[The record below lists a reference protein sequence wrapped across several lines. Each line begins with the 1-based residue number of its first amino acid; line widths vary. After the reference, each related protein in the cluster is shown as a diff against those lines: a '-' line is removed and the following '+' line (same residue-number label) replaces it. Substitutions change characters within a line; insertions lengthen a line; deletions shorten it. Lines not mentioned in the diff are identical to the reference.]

1 MKANNNKY
9 NLTIV
14 KQSFELLCHK
24 NKEKNNIGLNN
35 NNIYNKKDDNNK
47 ENNIKNLTNEIRPV
61 FSINKNNKFSSR
73 DSIDSSSS
81 SFSDNKNNKKINKSF
96 SMEKPAKKIIHSSS
110 SSSSSNKKKFNTN
123 KGYKIYQ
130 NKGLKF
136 QSKYF
141 NINQITKGEFSKNV
155 NFQNTIR
162 NIILEKMPIFYR
174 PKIEFSGI
182 VSNLQRK
189 VSNSVSPKKKIPKK
203 FTGFPLSN
211 LSNEKFKFSFRKNQ
225 RSNFMNSE
233 LNDKK
238 RQSAAA
244 RKKINRKSNKN
255 IILLNYINRNIK
267 DDSDVLNNPDK
278 FYNGLFNGLMKRY
291 TKANAKPFQK

>member
-1 MKANNNKY
+1 MIIAVIISVVI
-9 NLTIV
+9 L
-14 KQSFELLCHK
+14 
-24 NKEKNNIGLNN
+24 LNN
-35 NNIYNKKDDNNK
+35 DFNEILPILFATGVLFITCFFGILSGYKK
-47 ENNIKNLTNEIRPV
+47 IKNPDKYVVTSSSL
-61 FSINKNNKFSSR
+61 NKNCV
-73 DSIDSSSS
+73 DT
-81 SFSDNKNNKKINKSF
+81 
-96 SMEKPAKKIIHSSS
+96 A
-110 SSSSSNKKKFNTN
+110 
-123 KGYKIYQ
+123 IYQ

-141 NINQITKGEFSKNV
+141 NINQITKGEFSKNI

-211 LSNEKFKFSFRKNQ
+211 LSNEKFKFSFGKNQ